1 MMPLVV
7 RATST
12 SYPTLKKKL
21 RRNTLT
27 LNGVFTTYYA
37 VTGGDVGAIS
47 ALVGAGASMAYLYAL
62 SRNVDTLDFTKS
74 GVLVPLAVALVERAT
89 PYEFNYEATL
99 VTFLSYQLAICSL
112 LYDEVRD
119 IMLDK

>member
-1 MMPLVV
+1 MSLVV
-7 RATST
+7 RAST

-37 VTGGDVGAIS
+37 VTGGDIGAIS

-62 SRNVDTLDFTKS
+62 SRNVETLDFTKS
-74 GVLVPLAVALVERAT
+74 GVLVPLAVALVEQRR
-89 PYEFNYEATL
+89 TL
-99 VTFLSYQLAICSL
+99 RV
-112 LYDEVRD
+112 
-119 IMLDK
+119 